1 MRLDPK
7 AAKRAAI
14 YVFHDG
20 NQVVDR
26 YVPVFLKELKRFVEH
41 LLVVVNGEVNKEGK
55 ASLEAVAD
63 EVMIRPN
70 EGYDITGYKKGIEH
84 IGWNALKGYDE
95 LILVNS
101 TLYGPLYP
109 FDEMFDTMSK
119 RDLDL
124 WGITKHHKVDWDV
137 FGTCKYGYVPEHIQ
151 SSFLVI
157 RQPML
162 NGEFFRKRWEELPE
176 IHSYAEAIGFF
187 EVIFTKESIE
197 AGFKTGVYCDTTDLE
212 GYTRY
217 PLMMMSDELIIRRK
231 CPVMK
236 QKSFS
241 QNYYDIITDTI
252 GNATADTLEFIRDH
266 TDYDVNLIWD
276 NILRTA
282 NMDDIKKQLHLD
294 YILPRD
300 QKLTPREAYPAP
312 YKPTGAKNR
321 VALMIHLYYPD
332 KVDYMLEYA
341 KNMPRYAD
349 LIITTPNPQTK
360 KLVEEKAPELGFHK
374 TIVVDMGNRGRD
386 VSAVLVALKP
396 YMKDY
401 RYVCFV
407 HDKKTVQTPPYAN
420 GQGFAYKCM
429 ECTLGSET
437 FVENILETFERNPRM
452 GMLMPPSPNH
462 GNFYMILGQE
472 WCSNYDNTRALGY
485 KLGLKVNIDGMKEP
499 ITPLGTMFWFRPEAL
514 KTLLDYPWTYEDF
527 PKEPNGFDGTLLHA
541 VERIYGF
548 VVQHE
553 GFYPAWVMHDQFAS
567 LELNNLHFGY
577 RELNRQLLP
586 KYPTGN
592 LFDMTLKMRNNME
605 FIWDRDQMIYD
616 GLRQKFHPFVWKVG
630 VKMYHV
636 YQRVWRLAKRI
647 LGRG

>member
-1 MRLDPK
+1 MQLNAEK
-7 AAKRAAI
+7 AKRAAV
-14 YVFHDG
+14 YVFHDKD
-20 NQVVDR
+20 QIVDG
-26 YVPVFLKELKRFVEH
+26 YVPVFLKELKRFTAH
-41 LLVVVNGEVNKEGK
+41 LLVVVNGDVNEEGK

-84 IGWNALKGYDE
+84 IGWKALEGYDE
-95 LILVNS
+95 LLLVNS

-109 FDEMFDTMSK
+109 FDEMFETMSG
-119 RDLDL
+119 RDVDL
-124 WGITKHHKVDWDV
+124 WGITKHHKVDFDV
-137 FGTCKYGYVPEHIQ
+137 FQTCKYGYVPEHIQ
-151 SSFLVI
+151 SSFLAI

-162 NGEFFRKRWEELPE
+162 SGEFFRKRWEELPE

-197 AGFKTGVYCDTTDLE
+197 AGFKTDVYCDTTDLE

-217 PLMMMSDELIIRRK
+217 PLLMMSDELIIRRK

-252 GNATADTLEFIRDH
+252 GNATADSLAFIRDH
-266 TDYDVNLIWD
+266 TNYDVNLIWD

-294 YILPRD
+294 YVLPRD
-300 QKLTPREAYPAP
+300 QKLTPMAEYPAP

-341 KNMPRYAD
+341 KNMPRSAD
-349 LIITTPNPQTK
+349 LIITTPNPETK
-360 KLVEEKAPELGFHK
+360 KLVEEKAPKLGFHK
-374 TIVVDMGNRGRD
+374 TVIVDMGNRGRD

-429 ECTLGSET
+429 ECTLGSEAY
-437 FVENILETFERNPRM
+437 VENVIETFERNPRL

-462 GNFYMILGQE
+462 GNFYMILAQE
-472 WCSNYDNTRALGY
+472 WCSNYANTCALGY
-485 KLGLKVNIDGMKEP
+485 KLGLKVDISGVKEP
-499 ITPLGTMFWFRPEAL
+499 ISPLGTMFWFRPEAL

-553 GFYPAWVMHDQFAS
+553 GFYPAWVMHDQFAA
-567 LELNNLHFGY
+567 LEMTNLHFNL
-577 RELNRQLLP
+577 REINRALLT
-586 KYPTGN
+586 KYQTGN
-592 LFDMTLKMRNNME
+592 LLDMMQKLQNNMLFDWE
-605 FIWDRDQMIYD
+605 RKHALAVALKPSVPSFIWKI
-616 GLRQKFHPFVWKVG
+616 GAKLF
-630 VKMYHV
+630 
-636 YQRVWRLAKRI
+636 RVAKRVKN
-647 LGRG
+647 LFRRN